1 MIGFLKRNGVF
12 GLFSDE
18 EQQKT
23 PQRGG
28 VHGPFSPK
36 ATAVRRPFD
45 GAGQPTI
52 VMPRFKRG
60 IQ

>member
-28 VHGPFSPK
+28 VHALLALKPPL
-36 ATAVRRPFD
+36 
-45 GAGQPTI
+45 
-52 VMPRFKRG
+52 
-60 IQ
+60 